1 MDNIVEGFG
10 RGSTLEFAQFFG
22 YVKGSLYET
31 KSQLYRVLDNGY
43 ISEEELQDC
52 CL

>member
-10 RGSTLEFAQFFG
+10 RGSTLEFAQFLR
-22 YVKGSLYET
+22 YSKGSRSET
-31 KSQLYRVLDNGY
+31 KSQFYRTLDNGY